1 MGGHVLGVEDG
12 LVGGSEF
19 GVGLVGVSGVVVCD
33 LGWWLF
39 GFPASAGIPL
49 RLASLVASPFA
60 LRKGRAPFVLWTFPP
75 RVGET
80 RPHVLPCP
88 SSHPPLGSRF
98 RGNDGARG
106 NDGKG
111 VGIVGRQVV

>member
-39 GFPASAGIPL
+39 GFSRLGGHPPASRFVCRVPL
-49 RLASLVASPFA
+49 RFA
-60 LRKGRAPFVLWTFPP
+60 KGEGPFVLWTFPP

-98 RGNDGARG
+98 RGNDV
-106 NDGKG
+106 G
-111 VGIVGRQVV
+111 VV